1 MLIMKTEARQ
11 ILIYEL
17 IKSQGEVTVALLAE
31 YFAVSPMTIRRD
43 LDALEHSSLI
53 RREYGKAVLLDDS
66 KKEMPFNSRYQVNH
80 MLKRQIALTAIK
92 YLKNVSS
99 IYIDGSSTA
108 YEFVHAL
115 PPGRRL
121 TIFTNSAVALL
132 HLRECPNI
140 STFVIGG
147 LLDKDTSTLDSELSV
162 NIAKNIFVDA
172 AIISCSGFST
182 QGFFNNGITGS
193 QIKKI
198 MLENSQ
204 HNFLL
209 ADHTKFNTQGV
220 FLLNTWDAI
229 DTLICDQPFDTKA
242 AKIIENHGV
251 QIITSVS

>member
-1 MLIMKTEARQ
+1 MKTEARQ

-17 IKSQGEVTVALLAE
+17 IKSRGEAAVSLLAE
-31 YFAVSPMTIRRD
+31 HFCVSAMTIRRD
-43 LDALEHSSLI
+43 LDALEQSALI

-66 KKEMPFNSRYQVNH
+66 KKEMSFSSRYQVNH
-80 MLKRQIALTAIK
+80 ALKRQIALMAIK
-92 YLKNVSS
+92 HLKNVSS

-108 YEFVHAL
+108 YEFIHAL
-115 PPGRRL
+115 PSNKRL
-121 TIFTNSAVALL
+121 TIFTNSAAALQ

-140 STFVIGG
+140 NTFVIGG
-147 LLDKDTSTLDSELSV
+147 LLDKDTSTLDSEISV

-204 HNFLL
+204 HNYLL

-229 DTLICDQPFDTKA
+229 HTLICDQPFNKKD

-251 QIITSVS
+251 EIITEMPQP

>member
-1 MLIMKTEARQ
+1 MKTEARQ

-17 IKSQGEVTVALLAE
+17 IKARGEVTVALLAE
-31 YFAVSPMTIRRD
+31 HFSVSPMTIRRD

-66 KKEMPFNSRYQVNH
+66 KKEMSFSSRYQVNH
-80 MLKRQIALTAIK
+80 ALKRQIAMLAINHIK
-92 YLKNVSS
+92 DVSS

-115 PPGRRL
+115 PSGKRL

-140 STFVIGG
+140 NTFVIGG
-147 LLDKDTSTLDSELSV
+147 FLDKDSSTLDSEISV
-162 NIAKNIFVDA
+162 NTAKNIFVDA
-172 AIISCSGFST
+172 TIISCSGFST

-204 HNFLL
+204 HNYLL

-220 FLLNTWDAI
+220 FLLNTWDAV
-229 DTLICDQPFDTKA
+229 DTLVCDQPFDSKA

-251 QIITSVS
+251 EIITGTP